1 MKHKY
6 VSVTTSGNGMHVN
19 ENGGNRDSAEDKL
32 DYTLLPIPALN
43 RITQHYVNGLKKY
56 GRDMIIE
63 EWKEIDLIDNVEVSN
78 YGKIRNKK
86 TKKEYSQ
93 WINKW
98 GYCLVTIKREGTK
111 KKHYQV
117 HRLVMT
123 AFVGKSKLNV
133 NHIDGNKRNNI
144 ITNLEYLTQ
153 KENIKH
159 SIDNGLSNFAYTQ
172 KYAKLTFEIAEEI
185 RRRVANKEKQRNLAI
200 EFGVTPAT
208 INDIVK
214 YRIWKEDLSLKMSKE
229 RFNWHKLSTPE
240 DIERYK
246 QSMFRHLIQYLEGQ
260 DNEDHL
266 AAVVWNAMAL
276 LYFEEK
282 ED

>member
-1 MKHKY
+1 
-6 VSVTTSGNGMHVN
+6 MHVN

-56 GRDMIIE
+56 GRDN
-63 EWKEIDLIDNVEVSN
+63 WK
-78 YGKIRNKK
+78 
-86 TKKEYSQ
+86 
-93 WINKW
+93 
-98 GYCLVTIKREGTK
+98 
-111 KKHYQV
+111 
-117 HRLVMT
+117 
-123 AFVGKSKLNV
+123 
-133 NHIDGNKRNNI
+133 
-144 ITNLEYLTQ
+144 
-153 KENIKH
+153 
-159 SIDNGLSNFAYTQ
+159 
-172 KYAKLTFEIAEEI
+172 
-185 RRRVANKEKQRNLAI
+185 
-200 EFGVTPAT
+200 
-208 INDIVK
+208 
-214 YRIWKEDLSLKMSKE
+214 
-229 RFNWHKLSTPE
+229 KLSTPD

>member
-43 RITQHYVNGLKKY
+43 RITQHYVNGMKKY
-56 GRDMIIE
+56 KRDN
-63 EWKEIDLIDNVEVSN
+63 WK
-78 YGKIRNKK
+78 
-86 TKKEYSQ
+86 
-93 WINKW
+93 
-98 GYCLVTIKREGTK
+98 
-111 KKHYQV
+111 
-117 HRLVMT
+117 
-123 AFVGKSKLNV
+123 
-133 NHIDGNKRNNI
+133 
-144 ITNLEYLTQ
+144 
-153 KENIKH
+153 
-159 SIDNGLSNFAYTQ
+159 
-172 KYAKLTFEIAEEI
+172 
-185 RRRVANKEKQRNLAI
+185 
-200 EFGVTPAT
+200 
-208 INDIVK
+208 
-214 YRIWKEDLSLKMSKE
+214 
-229 RFNWHKLSTPE
+229 KLSTPE

-276 LYFEEK
+276 LYFEQK